1 MHSRPQPKR
10 FGWIIGHTE
19 GICCFRVARRVGMG
33 WGGRSS
39 GSRRRSFSCTLVA
52 ALRASAAIARLPI
65 PQRARSERESDPAR
79 GCRTAIVR
87 PGVEGDGGLGRGA
100 MDGVDHRF
108 KQNQPTRWQ
117 ADTCANHHAVVDVT
131 GKAAFN
137 CRDRGLVGVDE
148 ADLGMPAPPRR

>member
-1 MHSRPQPKR
+1 
-10 FGWIIGHTE
+10 
-19 GICCFRVARRVGMG
+19 VG

-87 PGVEGDGGLGRGA
+87 AGAEGDGGLGRCLAGDVYDCVVIGA
-100 MDGVDHRF
+100 GVRLPPSRLVLF
-108 KQNQPTRWQ
+108 E
-117 ADTCANHHAVVDVT
+117 AVVNAVHRT
-131 GKAAFN
+131 AFN
-137 CRDRGLVGVDE
+137 C
-148 ADLGMPAPPRR
+148 

>member
-65 PQRARSERESDPAR
+65 PQRARPVANASQIQRAAAAPLSSGRVLKAMAAWGAVR
-79 GCRTAIVR
+79 WTALTTASNRTSR
-87 PGVEGDGGLGRGA
+87 LGGR
-100 MDGVDHRF
+100 R
-108 KQNQPTRWQ
+108 T
-117 ADTCANHHAVVDVT
+117 
-131 GKAAFN
+131 
-137 CRDRGLVGVDE
+137 
-148 ADLGMPAPPRR
+148 PAPITTQS